1 MKRVLS
7 KILIALALIILLFEF
22 SMSNSLISYAYDPT
36 QLPISEDAVKNI
48 EGFSNGFIAF
58 VLWVP
63 KFIATSIAALANTAL
78 GIIAEMENTDSP
90 GAITPFKIFFNKYD
104 VLSVNM
110 FDFGSDPNSFNYKF
124 RSTIAIWYYMMRIL
138 ASAVL
143 LVVLI
148 YVGIRMAISSVA
160 EDKAKYKKML
170 LDWVMRNSINI
181 CYALHSNFR
190 CIL

>member
-7 KILIALALIILLFEF
+7 KILIALILIILLFEF
-22 SMSNSLISYAYDPT
+22 SMSNSLISYATDIPLSDDT
-36 QLPISEDAVKNI
+36 IKNI

-58 VLWVP
+58 VLWIP
-63 KFIATSIAALANTAL
+63 KFIATSIAALVNKAL
-78 GIIAEMENTDSP
+78 GVIAQMENTDSP
-90 GAITPFKIFFNKYD
+90 GSITPFKIFFNKYD

-110 FDFGSDPNSFNYKF
+110 FDFGTDTSSFNYKF
-124 RSTIAIWYYMMRIL
+124 RSTIAMWYYMMRIL

-148 YVGIRMAISSVA
+148 YVGIRMALSSVA

-170 LDWVMRNSINI
+170 LDWVMRSCINI
-181 CYALHSNFR
+181 CYALYSNFY